1 MVKLLRPNVGCG
13 LLNVNSERANPC
25 EEGLTVR
32 YLQPLNVTSCTNSV
46 KSYDQAFTPS
56 FAPSYIHPYT
66 QVIPRSAL
74 KQRFLY
80 CIDYFTQYENL
91 VLGLRGGELFNSYA
105 RGYEQSAQAEA
116 LRCTKQKRPGG
127 GAFVLLEQ
135 MPVRHIVKVRQ

>member
-1 MVKLLRPNVGCG
+1 VVKLLSPNVGCG

-91 VLGLRGGELFNSYA
+91 VLVCAVVNYSIVTLELRA
-105 RGYEQSAQAEA
+105 KRAAEA